1 MKVYTLNIFI
11 LSLQSVYG
19 IGDFDYYDAFDSAGE
34 NYRGKYIGDL
44 ATFHHQVI
52 LNQLIFFKLVFNIDK
67 TTYMYILKCLVN
79 SII

>member
-79 SII
+79 N

>member
-52 LNQLIFFKLVFNIDK
+52 WN
-67 TTYMYILKCLVN
+67 
-79 SII
+79 